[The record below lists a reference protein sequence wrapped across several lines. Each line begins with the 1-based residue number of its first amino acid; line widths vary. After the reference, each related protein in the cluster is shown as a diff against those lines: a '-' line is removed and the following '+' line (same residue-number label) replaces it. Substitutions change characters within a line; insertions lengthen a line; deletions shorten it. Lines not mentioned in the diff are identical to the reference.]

1 MGVIILE
8 ILVGTELVLAARNEE
23 LVEQLLD
30 DCSPYLDGAT
40 EHLLRHLILHE
51 GNPSIDDHMRQ
62 LVSDGKSAIRASILR
77 IEEAISIDQVLRS
90 WMQDG
95 TELMSSN
102 VEAFYSRYRV
112 YPDDIKRDIEQCRS
126 SDALQLIP

>member
-1 MGVIILE
+1 ME
-8 ILVGTELVLAARNEE
+8 Y
-23 LVEQLLD
+23 

-51 GNPSIDDHMRQ
+51 GNPSIDDYMRQ
-62 LVSDGKSAIRASILR
+62 LVSDGKSAIRANILR

-90 WMQDG
+90 WIQDG
-95 TELMSSN
+95 MELMSSN
-102 VEAFYSRYRV
+102 VDAFYSRYRV